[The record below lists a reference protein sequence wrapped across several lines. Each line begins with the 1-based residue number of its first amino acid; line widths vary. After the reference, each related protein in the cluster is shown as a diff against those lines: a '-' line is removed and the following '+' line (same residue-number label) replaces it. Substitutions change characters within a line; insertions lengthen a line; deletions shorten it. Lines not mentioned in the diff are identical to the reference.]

1 VNSHAL
7 ALHMTCLEGI
17 ATRQPDQLTCSDYV
31 DDDDLPCSPSRS
43 GLHDFAFEYS
53 GRTVSA
59 IPPRAENCAVT
70 ILTGSTFAV
79 GDEKGDKRR
88 GFQFHSVK
96 RLLDLSHL
104 EVVFLSSK
112 RCYSRAWR

>member
-1 VNSHAL
+1 
-7 ALHMTCLEGI
+7 MTCAEGI
-17 ATRQPDQLTCSDYV
+17 ATRQPGQLICDDYAGE
-31 DDDDLPCSPSRS
+31 DLPYNLSRS
-43 GLHDFAFEYS
+43 GLRDFAFGYS
-53 GRTVSA
+53 ARTVNA

-79 GDEKGDKRR
+79 GDEKGDKRL

-112 RCYSRAWR
+112 RYN